1 MRITV
6 RPADLHA
13 DRGILIDLML
23 RFLTPMSDGA
33 RYDWL
38 YHQNPDGRA
47 QLWVLVDSDTGAII
61 GSGGFVPR
69 RMYLTGR
76 ESLCAILVDFWIHPE
91 YRSLGPALQLQRACL
106 AGIEAGPYD
115 LYYDFPKQNMV
126 AVYRRLGIETSQW
139 LIRMTKPL
147 SLKRKLGRWG
157 QIPLLGRSLI
167 AATNGILK
175 FRDAGR
181 GSRSA
186 CTISEQKVECG
197 DDFTQLAREVSSKYG
212 ICVARTASYLNWRF
226 LSHFH
231 HRCEMLVAR
240 RNGSLLGYLLFLQ
253 DAETATIL
261 DLFGVENESMKS
273 DLVFAA
279 LEVFR
284 ARHVLSVN
292 APSLR
297 SHGQTALLR
306 KLGFYS
312 RESHPVVI
320 SSPRG
325 KAALE
330 GANFFL
336 MDGDRDS

>member
-13 DRGILIDLML
+13 DRDILIDMML

-38 YHQNPDGRA
+38 YHQNPDGQA
-47 QLWVLVDSDTGAII
+47 QLWILINSDTGAIV
-61 GSGGFVPR
+61 GSGGIVPR
-69 RMYLTGR
+69 RMFANGQ

-139 LIRMTKPL
+139 LVRLTKPL
-147 SLKRKLGRWG
+147 SLKRKLGRLG

-175 FRDAGR
+175 LRDAGR
-181 GSRSA
+181 GNRSG
-186 CTISEQKVECG
+186 CTISEQRVECG
-197 DDFTQLAREVSSKYG
+197 DDFTQLAFQVSSKYG
-212 ICVARTASYLNWRF
+212 ACVARTAKYLNWRF

-231 HRCEMLVAR
+231 HRYEMLTAR
-240 RNGSLLGYLLFLQ
+240 RDGSLLGYILFLQ

-261 DLFGVENESMKS
+261 DLFGMEDENMKS
-273 DLVFAA
+273 DLVFTA
-279 LEVFR
+279 LEVLR
-284 ARHVLSVN
+284 KRNVLSVN

-297 SHGQTALLR
+297 AHSQTAFLR

-312 RESHPVVI
+312 REPHPVVI
-320 SSPRG
+320 SAPRG
-325 KAALE
+325 KADLD

>member
-13 DRGILIDLML
+13 DRDVLIDMML
-23 RFLTPMSDGA
+23 RFLTPMSDGP

-38 YHQNPDGRA
+38 YHQNPDGQA
-47 QLWVLVDSDTGAII
+47 QLWVLIDSDTGAIV

-69 RMYLTGR
+69 RMYVNGR

-115 LYYDFPKQNMV
+115 LYYDFPQENMV

-139 LIRMTKPL
+139 LVRLTKPL
-147 SLKRKLGRWG
+147 SFKRRFGRLG
-157 QIPLLGRSLI
+157 QIPFFGRSLI
-167 AATNGILK
+167 ATTNGILK
-175 FRDAGR
+175 VRDAGKGNR
-181 GSRSA
+181 SR
-186 CTISEQKVECG
+186 CTISEQRVECG
-197 DDFTQLAREVSSKYG
+197 DNFTQLARQVSSKYG
-212 ICVARTASYLNWRF
+212 VCVARTASYLNWRF
-226 LSHFH
+226 QSHFH
-231 HRCEMLVAR
+231 HRCEMLTAHR
-240 RNGSLLGYLLFLQ
+240 DGSLLGYILFVE

-261 DLFGVENESMKS
+261 DLFGMEDERMKS

-279 LEVFR
+279 LEVLR
-284 ARHVLSVN
+284 ERNVLSVN

-297 SHGQTALLR
+297 SHPQTAFLR
-306 KLGFYS
+306 KLGFYP
-312 RESHPVVI
+312 REPHPVVI
-320 SSPRG
+320 SAPRG
-325 KAALE
+325 KAGLE